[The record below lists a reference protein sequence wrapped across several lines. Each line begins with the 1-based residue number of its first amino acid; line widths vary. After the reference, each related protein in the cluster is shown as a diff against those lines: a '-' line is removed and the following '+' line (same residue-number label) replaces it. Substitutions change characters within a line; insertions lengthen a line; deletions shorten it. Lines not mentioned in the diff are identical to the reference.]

1 MTEGARDKSRGRRT
15 SRMRWRPTAWL
26 AWLLWVMIVAF
37 GEAAVIPYQIDWF
50 GLTHPFT
57 LDAEGFVDALG
68 GLIFVVAIAAL
79 ATVGAVV
86 ATLRPKN
93 GVGWLCLALSL
104 LLVLAGVQPYV
115 GVYVVPWYILEP
127 ISSVAFNLIVP
138 PLPVT
143 LMLLIFPDGRLL
155 SRRWWAVVAV
165 ALAGY
170 SLTFLGVY
178 LPGDEA
184 HVGLPVGVWISL
196 AALLASVMAMVP
208 RWRRSTDQER
218 QQLIPFRFVG
228 GIIGACQRYSMR
240 RLSPKILMSLRSSKN
255 NIVTPTSSSG

>member
-1 MTEGARDKSRGRRT
+1 MEGATRERDRRAVGRISR
-15 SRMRWRPTAWL
+15 RPSVWL
-26 AWLLWVMIVAF
+26 AWLLWVLIVAL
-37 GEAAVIPYQIDWF
+37 GEPMVIPYQVDWF
-50 GLTHPFT
+50 QLTHLFSLT
-57 LDAEGFVDALG
+57 GEGILDALG
-68 GLIFVVAIAAL
+68 GPIFVLAISAF

-93 GVGWLCLALSL
+93 GVGWLCLAFSL
-104 LLVLAGVQPYV
+104 LFVLGGGQPGVGAY
-115 GVYVVPWYILEP
+115 GVPWHVLEP
-127 ISSVAFNLIVP
+127 LSSVAFTLSVP

-255 NIVTPTSSSG
+255 NIATPTCS